1 MTRSRSKQVL
11 ADFSVPQDRVVQCLL
26 VATFVDPFD
35 GYTRMHMDTY
45 GYVHIHTDTHTGL
58 ARFNNWRSETE
69 GPEEKKKSMRASQI
83 GFAK

>member
-45 GYVHIHTDTHTGL
+45 GYVHIHTDTHVWHDLIIG
-58 ARFNNWRSETE
+58 AVKQKA
-69 GPEEKKKSMRASQI
+69 PKKKRRA
-83 GFAK
+83 